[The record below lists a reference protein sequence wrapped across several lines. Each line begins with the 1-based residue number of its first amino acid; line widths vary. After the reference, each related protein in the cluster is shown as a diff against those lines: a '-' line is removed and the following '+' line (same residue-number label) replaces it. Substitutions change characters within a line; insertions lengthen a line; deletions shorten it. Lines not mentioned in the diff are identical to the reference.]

1 MRYCRY
7 RPSVSAPPAYALVE
21 DHDGVLW
28 AADPLPPWPEDLAA
42 KADPAFAPKPLA
54 ELDVL
59 APATP
64 SKIVC
69 IGRNYRDHAAELG
82 NDVPAEPLMFLKPP
96 SSLLAH
102 GGTIR
107 LPRLSQRVDFEG
119 ELAVVVGRE
128 CRHMGAREDPA
139 LYLRGYTLLNDVT
152 ARDLQKSDGQWTR
165 GKGFDTFC
173 PVGPIV
179 SDEIA
184 PHAGQPVTL
193 TTRVNGDLR
202 QQGST
207 ADLIFAI
214 PTLLRAISAVMT
226 LLPGDLIA
234 TGTPAGVGALSPGD
248 RIQIYVEGLGQL
260 ENFVAPETIS
270 GQ

>member
-7 RPSVSAPPAYALVE
+7 RSSVSAPPAYALVE
-21 DHDGVLW
+21 DRDGALW
-28 AADPLPPWPEDLAA
+28 AASPLPPWPEDPLARV
-42 KADPAFAPKPLA
+42 DPAFSARPLV
-54 ELDVL
+54 ELDL
-59 APATP
+59 LSPANP

-96 SSLLAH
+96 SSLLAP

-107 LPRLSQRVDFEG
+107 IPSLSQRVDFEG
-119 ELAVVVGRE
+119 ELAIVIGRP
-128 CRHMGAREDPA
+128 CRHLGASQDA
-139 LYLRGYTLLNDVT
+139 AAYLRGYTLLNDVT
-152 ARDLQKSDGQWTR
+152 ARDLQKSDGQWMR

-173 PVGPIV
+173 PAGPIV

-184 PHAGQPVTL
+184 PHDGQPVTL

-226 LLPGDLIA
+226 LVPGDLIA

-248 RIQIYVEGLGQL
+248 RIQISVEGLGDL
-260 ENFVAPETIS
+260 ENLVAPEIIS
-270 GQ
+270 GR